1 MIVVGRDAALDI
13 AVLKVEVAGVA
24 VAEIGDSTAVRVG
37 HLVLALAPP
46 GTRRGRVGR
55 RGRGRTGRA
64 SAGAGG
70 AETCP

>member
-37 HLVLALAPP
+37 HLVLALPPRERGEVGLAGGGGAAP
-46 GTRRGRVGR
+46 
-55 RGRGRTGRA
+55 GRA